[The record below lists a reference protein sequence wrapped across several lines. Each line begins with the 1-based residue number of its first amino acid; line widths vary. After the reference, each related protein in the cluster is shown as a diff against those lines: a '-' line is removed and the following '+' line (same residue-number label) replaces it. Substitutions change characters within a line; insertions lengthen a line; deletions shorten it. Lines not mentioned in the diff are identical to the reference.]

1 MFSMVGLES
10 LPVHLREQVLNFQ
23 IRVSSEQ
30 LPVSIDYVLALGH
43 EALLGT
49 MSWMT
54 VVRMQEQDVL
64 SPAEAAAQLHMR
76 HSVRCFCGPAGSGK
90 SHSLAASAA
99 KQAVTPA
106 SMPIGQATTAAGV
119 INCLAKALSEQ
130 NTRPHVQFFV
140 SSYASFSW
148 VNHLFYQMLV
158 EGAVADPATGSVFAF
173 LPGITASFDIEIPDA
188 VPGEV
193 LQETAPPFAP
203 LYPALSGAAFGMF
216 LQLPVLADL
225 VGNSAEPRTGVQI
238 IDPDQV

>member
-90 SHSLAASAA
+90 SHSMAASAA
-99 KQAVTPA
+99 KQAVTPV
-106 SMPIGQATTAAGV
+106 SMTIGQATTAAGV
-119 INCLAKALSEQ
+119 ITCLAKALSEQ
-130 NTRPHVQFFV
+130 NTRPHVQFFI
-140 SSYASFSW
+140 SSYANFSW

-173 LPGITASFDIEIPDA
+173 LPGVTASFDIEIPDA

-193 LQETAPPFAP
+193 LQETTPPFAR
-203 LYPALSGAAFGMF
+203 LYPAHSGAVFGMF

-225 VGNSAEPRTGVQI
+225 VGNSAEPRTGVQV